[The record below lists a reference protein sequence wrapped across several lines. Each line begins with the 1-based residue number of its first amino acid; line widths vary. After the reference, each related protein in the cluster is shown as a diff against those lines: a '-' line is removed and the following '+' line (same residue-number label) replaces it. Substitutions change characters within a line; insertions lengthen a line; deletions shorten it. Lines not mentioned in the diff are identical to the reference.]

1 MVLRCGLGRG
11 GRRKVNPPLCTFFR
25 LEKKRATDRYISALW
40 ASDGSLVMDKDG
52 LSILIS

>member
-1 MVLRCGLGRG
+1 MLRCGLGRR
-11 GRRKVNPPLCTFFR
+11 GRRRVNPPLRTFFR